1 MILLVFMSSVLIL
14 FATLFQYNNQSE
26 DYNLRR
32 LLRKEN
38 QVKSHLNFIFEN
50 SNETSTIFNEGIL
63 KSLNSIADIHKVN
76 FSIYDLEG
84 KPIFFSYVNYDEYDK
99 LNNLK
104 KNIIEEI
111 STSKNYRIIM
121 QNPEETAWLAE
132 SIFKMTWGYNSIS
145 SKKEGK
151 DASKEKKKDN

>member
-50 SNETSTIFNEGIL
+50 SSETSIIFNEKVL
-63 KSLNSIADIHKVN
+63 KSL
-76 FSIYDLEG
+76 
-84 KPIFFSYVNYDEYDK
+84 KPQVIK
-99 LNNLK
+99 LKLKIKLLK
-104 KNIIEEI
+104 KN
-111 STSKNYRIIM
+111 
-121 QNPEETAWLAE
+121 
-132 SIFKMTWGYNSIS
+132 
-145 SKKEGK
+145 
-151 DASKEKKKDN
+151 

>member
-50 SNETSTIFNEGIL
+50 SNETSTIFNEGVL

-99 LNNLK
+99 LIYLK
-104 KNIIEEI
+104 NV
-111 STSKNYRIIM
+111 SMSN
-121 QNPEETAWLAE
+121 
-132 SIFKMTWGYNSIS
+132 
-145 SKKEGK
+145 
-151 DASKEKKKDN
+151 